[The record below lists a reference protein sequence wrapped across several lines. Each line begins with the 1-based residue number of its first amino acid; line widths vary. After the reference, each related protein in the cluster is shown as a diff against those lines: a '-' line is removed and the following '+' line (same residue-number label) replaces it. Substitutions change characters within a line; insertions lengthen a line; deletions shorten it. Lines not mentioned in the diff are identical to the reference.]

1 MQRYS
6 RFFVGIV
13 GVLAMAFVLGAVQT
27 PKISAQTANQTDN
40 KALVKAFYDAYN
52 AACACG
58 STSALVAML
67 SADYVDD
74 DAPAGMNGVDYFKK
88 AFATNRTAFSSGM
101 RLTIQDMIA
110 EGDKVAV
117 WSLVTGTNTGS
128 FQGLQATGK
137 SISIIRID
145 WITITSGKVSRHA
158 SLMDNAAG
166 YQQLGFIISPPA
178 APATATASK

>member
-117 WSLVTGTNTGS
+117 WSLVTV
-128 FQGLQATGK
+128 
-137 SISIIRID
+137 
-145 WITITSGKVSRHA
+145 TITSGKVSRHA